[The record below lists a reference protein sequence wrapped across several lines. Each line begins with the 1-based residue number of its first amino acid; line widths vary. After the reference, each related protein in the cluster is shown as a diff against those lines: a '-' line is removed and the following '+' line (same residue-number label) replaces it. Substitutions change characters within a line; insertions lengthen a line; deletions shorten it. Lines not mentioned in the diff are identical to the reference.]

1 MFDKTNNPDVLFN
14 VDPSPALAIVKEFF
28 KPTTILGKELVLYKA
43 LTSKKLKNEGKIN
56 YLVDSVLRERKK
68 LNYSEMRRAK
78 YNLVKKITEKYE
90 LKDFL
95 EQEFQIIKI
104 LLLFINYSKF
114 NKTPTPKKQKY
125 DLSLWKILKKKIFLN
140 LINNL

>member
-1 MFDKTNNPDVLFN
+1 
-14 VDPSPALAIVKEFF
+14 
-28 KPTTILGKELVLYKA
+28 
-43 LTSKKLKNEGKIN
+43 
-56 YLVDSVLRERKK
+56 
-68 LNYSEMRRAK
+68 MRRAK

-114 NKTPTPKKQKY
+114 NKTPILSKKQKY
-125 DLSLWKILKKKIFLN
+125 DLSLWKILKKKI
-140 LINNL
+140 IQI